1 MDATA
6 VIFGLLLIGFAVV
19 AKGLS
24 RMYLTAPI
32 AFVGAGAA
40 LSIFVTAPELD
51 AVLPIRLIAEVCLAL
66 VLFAE
71 AAHVRPEQIR
81 ADALIILQVL
91 LIGLAL
97 SIALGYLGIRVLL
110 PGLSAMGALLLAA
123 ALAPTDAGLG
133 TPVVT
138 NPAVPARVR
147 RLLSVESGLND
158 GIVLPIVLFA
168 IAGIAGA
175 EGQPGPAA
183 AVLSPVAGL
192 ALGAAVG
199 AGGGWLLGWSVTRGL
214 STKRTRGLAVLGL
227 AGLSFFLA
235 HWVGANG
242 YVSAFAAGTAF
253 AATSAWNTAEDSA
266 LELVET
272 IAEPLGYSVWLVFGL
287 LAVPVILSEAGWRE
301 LAVAVLAL
309 VVIRPVAMAAALLG
323 TGFAAVSVL
332 FVGWFGPRGLVT
344 VVFVLIALES
354 LEVTEAGRGALAAAV
369 LTVLLSVIAH
379 GLSADPLA
387 VRYAAWVARHR
398 PSQETR
404 HSARGPITRNG

>member
-1 MDATA
+1 M
-6 VIFGLLLIGFAVV
+6 
-19 AKGLS
+19 
-24 RMYLTAPI
+24 
-32 AFVGAGAA
+32 
-40 LSIFVTAPELD
+40 
-51 AVLPIRLIAEVCLAL
+51 
-66 VLFAE
+66 
-71 AAHVRPEQIR
+71 
-81 ADALIILQVL
+81 
-91 LIGLAL
+91 
-97 SIALGYLGIRVLL
+97 
-110 PGLSAMGALLLAA
+110 
-123 ALAPTDAGLG
+123 
-133 TPVVT
+133 
-138 NPAVPARVR
+138 
-147 RLLSVESGLND
+147 
-158 GIVLPIVLFA
+158 
-168 IAGIAGA
+168 
-175 EGQPGPAA
+175 
-183 AVLSPVAGL
+183 
-192 ALGAAVG
+192 
-199 AGGGWLLGWSVTRGL
+199 
-214 STKRTRGLAVLGL
+214 LGL

-287 LAVPVILSEAGWRE
+287 VAVPVILSEAGWRE

-404 HSARGPITRNG
+404 YSARRPITRNG